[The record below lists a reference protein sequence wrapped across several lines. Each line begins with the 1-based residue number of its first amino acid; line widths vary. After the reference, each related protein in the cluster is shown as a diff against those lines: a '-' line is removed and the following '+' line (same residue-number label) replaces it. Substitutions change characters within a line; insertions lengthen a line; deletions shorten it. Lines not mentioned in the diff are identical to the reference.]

1 MSVAVSIPSITANK
15 VASSVRIQL
24 SRDDY
29 ALRTGLLT
37 LICFLF
43 SENNGSWFINPCFR
57 ETNEKSS
64 SYNDPT

>member
-29 ALRTGLLT
+29 ALRIGLLT
-37 LICFLF
+37 LICFL
-43 SENNGSWFINPCFR
+43 SILVILPLYSLL
-57 ETNEKSS
+57 S
-64 SYNDPT
+64 